1 VNTHVIVI
9 EQRLRTVWVS
19 TIIAVAAAALVVV
32 GLVAFNTA
40 NRSLVRT
47 VIVVADA
54 IVLVALL
61 IELLMALRTVVRVIE
76 TTEGRVL
83 EVVYGPNGM
92 VRQVFGPDTLV
103 SARTR
108 SITFRQTWACGY
120 LGSLRLFRWAA
131 LATRSGEALELQLVG
146 RRRFIVTVD
155 EPGDFVAALGL

>member
-9 EQRLRTVWVS
+9 EQRLRTVGVS
-19 TIIAVAAAALVVV
+19 TMLAVAAVVLVVV
-32 GLVAFNTA
+32 GLVAFNATD
-40 NRSLVRT
+40 RSWART

-61 IELLMALRTVVRVIE
+61 TASLMVLRTVVRVIE

-108 SITFRQTWACGY
+108 SITFLQTWGWGY
-120 LGSLRLFRWAA
+120 RGSLRLFRWAA